1 MSQPDLRS
9 VRALALAAMVA
20 ILMSGCATSQAASE
34 GADDND
40 PLEPVNRAVF
50 AFNDTLDTLV
60 LRPVAKGYDTVAPR
74 PVKTGVANVFDNL
87 STPIWAA
94 NHLLQGEFAEA
105 GIQLGRFAINST
117 LGLLGMIDAASD
129 AGLQEKSAN
138 FSQTFGKW
146 GIPTGPYLMLPFL
159 GPSSVRGAVGLYAR
173 YETDIVFNYFDDE
186 ASIRDKLIVM
196 GIIDGRRR
204 LLSLDKT
211 RDEAPDEY
219 ILVREA
225 YLSSER
231 YSVYGAEDTDVELDF
246 EDEVEAWDEEDA
258 DEPPDE

>member
-1 MSQPDLRS
+1 
-9 VRALALAAMVA
+9 
-20 ILMSGCATSQAASE
+20 
-34 GADDND
+34 
-40 PLEPVNRAVF
+40 
-50 AFNDTLDTLV
+50 
-60 LRPVAKGYDTVAPR
+60 
-74 PVKTGVANVFDNL
+74 
-87 STPIWAA
+87 
-94 NHLLQGEFAEA
+94 
-105 GIQLGRFAINST
+105 
-117 LGLLGMIDAASD
+117 
-129 AGLQEKSAN
+129 
-138 FSQTFGKW
+138 
-146 GIPTGPYLMLPFL
+146 MLPLL
-159 GPSSVRGAVGLYAR
+159 GPSTVRGAVGMFAR

-196 GIIDGRRR
+196 GIIDARRR

-225 YLSSER
+225 YLSGER